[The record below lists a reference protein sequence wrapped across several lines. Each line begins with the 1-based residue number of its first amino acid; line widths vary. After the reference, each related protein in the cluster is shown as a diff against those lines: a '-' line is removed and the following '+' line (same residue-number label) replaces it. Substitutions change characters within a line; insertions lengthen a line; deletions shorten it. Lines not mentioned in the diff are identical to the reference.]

1 MEWGAGGGEQVCLAR
16 LRTLVSFYAFYGS
29 LVSGSETLER
39 EARNLTFAF
48 LECSGKF
55 GLSFPA

>member
-1 MEWGAGGGEQVCLAR
+1 MEWGAGGGEQVCLEH
-16 LRTLVSFYAFYGS
+16 LRTLISFYASDRS
-29 LVSGSETLER
+29 LVSGSETLEW
-39 EARNLTFAF
+39 EVGNLTFAF